1 MKIEVRLFSYLCG
14 KIQKNTNR
22 YSMSM
27 EVAEG
32 ETCAG
37 LLTALSISQDL
48 PIVILVNGRVQNK
61 DCKLQEGDQV
71 SFLPPL
77 EGG

>member
-14 KIQKNTNR
+14 KVKEKTNR
-22 YSMSM
+22 YSFDM

-37 LLTALSISQDL
+37 LLAVLNISQDL
-48 PIVILVNGRVQNK
+48 PIVILVNGMVQDK
-61 DCKLQEGDQV
+61 DCKLQGGDQV

>member
-1 MKIEVRLFSYLCG
+1 
-14 KIQKNTNR
+14 
-22 YSMSM
+22 MSM
-27 EVAEG
+27 EVSEG
-32 ETCAG
+32 ETCAD
-37 LLTALSISQDL
+37 LLATLSISQDL

-61 DCKLQEGDQV
+61 DCRLQEGDQV